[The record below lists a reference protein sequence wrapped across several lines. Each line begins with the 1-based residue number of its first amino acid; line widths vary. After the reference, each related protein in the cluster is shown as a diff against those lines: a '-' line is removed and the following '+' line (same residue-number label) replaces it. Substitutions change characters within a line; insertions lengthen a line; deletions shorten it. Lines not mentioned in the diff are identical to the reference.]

1 MLALRENLLSTC
13 MQDCGLHVQTD
24 QNMQASDLGNKPR
37 KILRKPNIVWNV
49 YQLSFLKFDVIV
61 SKQFCPFNDF
71 FNVTQYKEVIVKK
84 KSLLVRHGGMQIWIW
99 FFKRIHFWNNWS
111 IDGIY
116 AGYTW
121 PGVTVKS
128 YFCSKLNVMKNK
140 PNNTILCYYSYHLKS
155 HPRYSPCEYRYIYVC
170 IFFSQWDCASA
181 IVLL

>member
-1 MLALRENLLSTC
+1 MRDE
-13 MQDCGLHVQTD
+13 V
-24 QNMQASDLGNKPR
+24 
-37 KILRKPNIVWNV
+37 VWNV

-155 HPRYSPCEYRYIYVC
+155 HPLYSPCEYRYIYVC
-170 IFFSQWDCASA
+170 IFFFSMRLCFSNSA
-181 IVLL
+181 ALVVLHPVRCLPPTIKRKQMIMWKQSWNNYMSWI